1 METWQR
7 EARRGEPGAAGPGS
21 AGELAPDREA
31 AAGDHDRP
39 LVCARC
45 RHPITS
51 EAERIDVD
59 GLHEHTQIN
68 PHGVVWSFACFARA
82 PGCAAVG
89 RPSREFTWFAG
100 HWWQI
105 ACCAGCAWHLGWRFA
120 GESRAF
126 HGLIVGRVV
135 PAGGDRAPGPS

>member
-1 METWQR
+1 MESLER
-7 EARRGEPGAAGPGS
+7 EARRGEPGAIGPGGAS
-21 AGELAPDREA
+21 DPALDREA
-31 AAGDHDRP
+31 TDGDDRP

-45 RHPITS
+45 RLPITS
-51 EAERIDVD
+51 EAERIDID

-100 HWWQI
+100 HAWQI
-105 ACCAGCAWHLGWRFA
+105 ASCGGCAWHLGWRFISEA
-120 GESRAF
+120 RAF

-135 PAGGDRAPGPS
+135 PASGDGGPGFS